1 MNLYSEQWKTLT
13 ASLGKQHS
21 QQTGEN
27 ENDVPPSNQVL
38 RGGNGSLFLARVFCA
53 RKIAL
58 LWLEVDCTLGGGS
71 LWVGIFSN
79 VNAIPALE

>member
-27 ENDVPPSNQVL
+27 ENDVPHQT
-38 RGGNGSLFLARVFCA
+38 RYFEEGMDRYFSLESFAREKSHYF
-53 RKIAL
+53 
-58 LWLEVDCTLGGGS
+58 G
-71 LWVGIFSN
+71 
-79 VNAIPALE
+79 